1 MSSFNTSMRSQN
13 HRLKTILSNN
23 NMLENSEI
31 VPKEDI
37 DDEDKIEISEILNY
51 FERNHSLEDV
61 KYLPKDFEIHN
72 MKNVFGFN
80 YKESNIY
87 PDDYFF
93 FNTEYG
99 GQTVVNIKDYDYYIE
114 NYKIYRDNI
123 KVQDMNISYDMENM
137 ILKISKDGNIIYEA
151 NLKTYGDEILEKN
164 KEHLSNRNNVINVED
179 STIIEENEYLE
190 LKYIISNI
198 SGKKRF

>member
-72 MKNVFGFN
+72 MKMYLVSIIRNP
-80 YKESNIY
+80 IY
-87 PDDYFF
+87 IQMTTF
-93 FNTEYG
+93 
-99 GQTVVNIKDYDYYIE
+99 
-114 NYKIYRDNI
+114 
-123 KVQDMNISYDMENM
+123 
-137 ILKISKDGNIIYEA
+137 L
-151 NLKTYGDEILEKN
+151 
-164 KEHLSNRNNVINVED
+164 
-179 STIIEENEYLE
+179 
-190 LKYIISNI
+190 
-198 SGKKRF
+198 